1 MEEEASTITE
11 TETAEEIVT
20 APPVEPPQEPT
31 KPLYTCG
38 HCGAKVVPEE
48 HDTPTGKVNRCPNC
62 GKFMKLETPE
72 EVRERQKEEKGPLPP
87 PEIMLTD
94 RVKELL
100 SENLPKVYGIPKK
113 EATKTIAAILDTLNP
128 EAASDPWN
136 LHNHVKNFAPNA
148 DDRHL
153 ESIIKKIFGQLELE
167 GYVKAGKEHRPS
179 YRERTTER
187 GYRPTYAR
195 GQRDYG
201 EDYGEDYEGR
211 GGGLRIVVDG
221 QQVETDY
228 RGYLAHQTWKREQ
241 AEEKRRADEHDL
253 RMKKVEAEILKIS
266 AETGGSK
273 TYDEAEEKR
282 RDEEH
287 ELRMKRLEAEILKIT
302 GETKDSK
309 TPSGPYDEA
318 EEKRRAEEHELR
330 MKRLEAEILKITRET
345 EGSRSPAGPHEE
357 VREFLDADG
366 NLCDPEKA
374 VSVRIKRIPIETSK
388 GLTAEEVRS
397 IMREEKEELT
407 PDKVREIIRTE
418 SGRGESEE
426 VKTLKTELGEQRK
439 TIEGLKG
446 TIESKDKQVL
456 LDKVEDLEER
466 IKDIS
471 SMGAGD
477 FKSDE
482 MRLIKGG
489 ISDIKD
495 LLQTYLKGE
504 RPLDRAERLLT
515 GGPQTAGT
523 KPSSEMAG
531 EAERGGVI
539 QELRKHGLVTRILE
553 RK

>member
-1 MEEEASTITE
+1 LCNKVVIKYISTNANYIRGDPMGEETSTVTE
-11 TETAEEIVT
+11 TETGEET
-20 APPVEPPQEPT
+20 AVSPPVEPPREPA

-62 GKFMKLETPE
+62 GKFMSLETPE
-72 EVRERQKEEKGPLPP
+72 EVKERREAEKGPLPP
-87 PEIMLTD
+87 YEVMLTD

-100 SENLPKVYGIPKK
+100 AENLPRVHGIPQK
-113 EATKTIAAILDTLNP
+113 EATKTMAAILDTLNP
-128 EAASDPWN
+128 EAASNPWN

-153 ESIIKKIFGQLELE
+153 ESIIKKVFGQLEVE
-167 GYVKAGKEHRPS
+167 GYVKAGKAHRPS
-179 YRERTTER
+179 YGRMTEE
-187 GYRPTYAR
+187 GYRPSYAR
-195 GQRDYG
+195 GRRDDG
-201 EDYGEDYEGR
+201 EDYGEDYGDRVR
-211 GGGLRIVVDG
+211 GGSGMRIVVEG
-221 QQVETDY
+221 QEVDTDY
-228 RGYLAHQTWKREQ
+228 RGYLAHQAWRREQ
-241 AEEKRRADEHDL
+241 AEEKRRA
-253 RMKKVEAEILKIS
+253 
-266 AETGGSK
+266 
-273 TYDEAEEKR
+273 
-282 RDEEH
+282 EEH

-302 GETKDSK
+302 GETGGSK

-345 EGSRSPAGPHEE
+345 GGSTPYEE
-357 VREFLDADG
+357 AREFLDAEG
-366 NLCDPEKA
+366 KLCDPEKA

-388 GLTAEEVRS
+388 GLTAEEVRK

-426 VKTLKTELGEQRK
+426 VKDLKQQLSEYRK
-439 TIEGLKG
+439 SIEDLKG

-456 LDKVEDLEER
+456 LDKIDDLEGRMKNLTATGTGEWR
-466 IKDIS
+466 
-471 SMGAGD
+471 
-477 FKSDE
+477 SDE
-482 MRLIKGG
+482 IRLIKGS

-495 LLQTYLKGE
+495 LLQTYLSGE
-504 RPLDRAERLLT
+504 RPLDRAERILT
-515 GGPQTAGT
+515 GSPATGA
-523 KPSSEMAG
+523 KPPSEMAG